1 MEFKIKNRH
10 RIKKKEIS
18 KIIGRLKNDFGS
30 SFFNF
35 DSVVEIGIYKNTEF
49 VFIDHKPYFM
59 IYNNRVVFTI
69 IGLYKYKPNNKYVIV
84 DMGAIKFVT
93 NGADVMNPGI
103 VDVDKDIQPDDIV
116 WICDEKN
123 KKPLAVG
130 IALVTGEDMIKKEK
144 GKAVTIFHYIGDDLW
159 DFLKSDNIY

>member
-10 RIKKKEIS
+10 RIKKKEVH
-18 KIIGRLKNDFGS
+18 KIINRLKNDFNS

-35 DSVVEIGIYKNTEF
+35 DSVVEIGYYKNTEF
-49 VFIDHKPYFM
+49 VFIDHRPYFM
-59 IYNNRVVFTI
+59 LYNDRLVFTI
-69 IGLYKYKPNNKYVIV
+69 IGLYKYKPSNKYVTV

-103 VDVDKDIQPDDIV
+103 VDADKDIQPDDIV
-116 WICDEKN
+116 WIRDEKN

-130 IALVTGEDMIKKEK
+130 IALVTGADMIQKEK
-144 GKAVTIFHYIGDDLW
+144 GKAIAIFHYIGDNLW
-159 DFLKSDNIY
+159 DFLKSDNFF

>member
-10 RIKKKEIS
+10 KIKKKEVR
-18 KIIGRLKNDFGS
+18 KIIDRLKNDFDS

-35 DSVVEIGIYKNTEF
+35 DSVVEIGFYKNTEF

-59 IYNNRVVFTI
+59 LYNNRIVFTL
-69 IGLYKYKPNNKYVIV
+69 IGLYKYYPSNKYVIV

-93 NGADVMNPGI
+93 NGADVMCPGI
-103 VDVDKDIQPDDIV
+103 VDADKDIQPDGIV

-130 IALVTGEDMIKKEK
+130 IAIISGEEMIQKNK
-144 GKAVTIFHYIGDDLW
+144 GKAVDIFHYIGDNLW
-159 DFLKSDNIY
+159 DFLKDDKKY